1 MNSGFLL
8 IDKPKDWTSRDVCNK
23 IQSILKNKKVGHC
36 GTLDPFAIGLLIVA
50 VGNATKAL
58 AFLEDFTKEYVAVL
72 SLGKK
77 TDSGDLTGNI
87 IEEKDVPSFDNK
99 KLSEVSAN
107 LIGKSMQIP
116 PMTSAIKINGTK
128 LYELAHKGIEVERKP
143 REIEIFS
150 MSMIQSKVNEIILK
164 TNVSKGTYI
173 RTLGE
178 TIAEKLGT
186 VGYLTDLRRT
196 KINSLKVEDAI
207 SIQNVDESKLI
218 STCSVLSKFIDTI
231 IVSDELVGK
240 IKNGV
245 AIEANVLQSSSNQVL
260 LIDSANNALAV
271 YNKKKDKYF
280 CERGLW

>member
-36 GTLDPFAIGLLIVA
+36 GTLDPFATGLLIVA

-87 IEEKDVPSFDNK
+87 IEEKDVPSIDNK

-150 MSMIQSKVNEIILK
+150 MSMIQSNVNEIILK

-218 STCSVLSKFIDTI
+218 STCNVLSKFIDTI

-245 AIEANVLQSSSNQVL
+245 AIDANVLQSSSNQVL

>member
-23 IQSILKNKKVGHC
+23 IQNILKNKKVGHC
-36 GTLDPFAIGLLIVA
+36 GTLDPFATGLLIVA

-87 IEEKDVPSFDNK
+87 IEEKAVPSFDNK

-150 MSMIQSKVNEIILK
+150 MSMIQSNVNEIILK

-186 VGYLTDLRRT
+186 VGYLNDLRRT

-218 STCSVLSKFIDTI
+218 STCNVLSKFIDTI

-245 AIEANVLQSSSNQVL
+245 AIDANVLQSSSNQVL

>member
-36 GTLDPFAIGLLIVA
+36 GTLDPFATGLLIVA

-150 MSMIQSKVNEIILK
+150 MSMIQSNVNEIILK

-245 AIEANVLQSSSNQVL
+245 AIDANVLQSSSNQVL

>member
-36 GTLDPFAIGLLIVA
+36 GTLDPFATGLLIVA

-150 MSMIQSKVNEIILK
+150 MSMIQSNVNEIILK

-245 AIEANVLQSSSNQVL
+245 AIDANVLQSSSNQVL

-280 CERGLW
+280 SERGLW

>member
-8 IDKPKDWTSRDVCNK
+8 IDKPKDWTSRDICNK

-36 GTLDPFAIGLLIVA
+36 GTLDPFATGLLIVA

-150 MSMIQSKVNEIILK
+150 MSMIQSNVNEIILK

-245 AIEANVLQSSSNQVL
+245 AIDANVLQSSSNQVL

>member
-23 IQSILKNKKVGHC
+23 IQCILKNKKVGHC
-36 GTLDPFAIGLLIVA
+36 GTLDPFATGLLIVA

-87 IEEKDVPSFDNK
+87 IEEKAVPSFDNK

-150 MSMIQSKVNEIILK
+150 MSMIHSNVNEIILK

-196 KINSLKVEDAI
+196 KINSLKVEDTI

-245 AIEANVLQSSSNQVL
+245 AIDANVLQSSSNQVL

>member
-23 IQSILKNKKVGHC
+23 IQNILKNKKVGHC
-36 GTLDPFAIGLLIVA
+36 GTLDPFATGLLIVA

-87 IEEKDVPSFDNK
+87 IEEKAVPSFDNK
-99 KLSEVSAN
+99 KKSEVSAN

-150 MSMIQSKVNEIILK
+150 MSMIQSNVNEIILK

-186 VGYLTDLRRT
+186 VGYLNDLRRT

-218 STCSVLSKFIDTI
+218 STCNVLSKFIDTI

-245 AIEANVLQSSSNQVL
+245 AIDANVLQSSSNQVL

>member
-36 GTLDPFAIGLLIVA
+36 GTLDPFATGLLIVA

-150 MSMIQSKVNEIILK
+150 MSIIQSNVNEIILK

-245 AIEANVLQSSSNQVL
+245 AIDANVLQSSSNQVL

>member
-36 GTLDPFAIGLLIVA
+36 GTLDPFATGLLIVA

-150 MSMIQSKVNEIILK
+150 MGMIQSNVNEIILK

-207 SIQNVDESKLI
+207 SIQNIDESKLI

-245 AIEANVLQSSSNQVL
+245 AIDANVLQSSSNQVL

>member
-36 GTLDPFAIGLLIVA
+36 GTLDPFATGLLIVA

-150 MSMIQSKVNEIILK
+150 MSMIQSNVNEIILK

-207 SIQNVDESKLI
+207 SIQNIDESKLI

-245 AIEANVLQSSSNQVL
+245 AIDANVLQNSSNQVL

>member
-36 GTLDPFAIGLLIVA
+36 GTLDPFATGLLIVA

-58 AFLEDFTKEYVAVL
+58 AFLEDFTKEYIAVL

-150 MSMIQSKVNEIILK
+150 MSMIQSNVNEIILK

-245 AIEANVLQSSSNQVL
+245 AIDANVLQSSSNQVL

>member
-23 IQSILKNKKVGHC
+23 IQNILKNKKVGHC
-36 GTLDPFAIGLLIVA
+36 GTLDPFATGLLIVA

-87 IEEKDVPSFDNK
+87 IEEKAVPSFDNK

-150 MSMIQSKVNEIILK
+150 MSMIQSNVNEIILK

-218 STCSVLSKFIDTI
+218 STCNVLSKFIDTI

-245 AIEANVLQSSSNQVL
+245 AIDANVLQSSSNQVL

>member
-8 IDKPKDWTSRDVCNK
+8 IDKPKEWTSRDVCNK

-36 GTLDPFAIGLLIVA
+36 GTLDPFATGLLIVA

-150 MSMIQSKVNEIILK
+150 MGMIQSNVNKIILK

-207 SIQNVDESKLI
+207 SIQNIDESKLI
-218 STCSVLSKFIDTI
+218 STYSVLSKFIDTI

-245 AIEANVLQSSSNQVL
+245 AIDANVLQSSSNQVL

>member
-36 GTLDPFAIGLLIVA
+36 GTLDPFATGLLIVA

-99 KLSEVSAN
+99 KLSEVSAH

-150 MSMIQSKVNEIILK
+150 MSMIHSNVNEIILK

-245 AIEANVLQSSSNQVL
+245 AIDANVLQSSSNQVL